1 MNSEA
6 ILLLARAFSAQGL
19 YEAGHPARNRAL
31 ASATRSLAGS
41 RSGSVTFLDGR
52 VIVGGVPEP
61 KLQGWSWGLRLESA
75 GVRRIEVDGEVT
87 EEDVLRFL
95 EELALRL
102 ESPDGPVVEVRCG
115 ALRFSPAG
123 VESTELRQSPLALE
137 ELPAF
142 TLHEESEVVTWV
154 FEELRAG
161 RSLDML
167 EVDLVV
173 RSWMAVMQGGG
184 MFLVPLVRLRD
195 FDQYTTAHSM
205 NVSVLSMAL
214 AEFLGLDS
222 SEVRGIGVAGILHD
236 IGKIRVPKEVLVK
249 PGKLTAEEMDLIR
262 QHPVDG
268 ARMILSSDDRLELAA
283 TMAYEHH
290 VWFRGGGVSHLR
302 LPPEVPPRKQPP
314 PCLRCLRRVRHGP
327 ALPRGVGAPA
337 DPRVYRGC
345 DRYRVRTLLRR
356 GVSVHDG
363 PLAGSNRR
371 GRRSVG
377 RPAGGVTGAGPIAR
391 MGPGWGWRGGR
402 PGSPPGPLARCP

>member
-173 RSWMAVMQGGG
+173 RSLMAVMQGGG

-290 VWFRGGGVSHLR
+290 VWFRGGGYPTFGYRRKCHPASNLLHVCDVYDAFATDRPYREAWEHPRILGYIEGATGTEFEPFFAEAFRSMMDR
-302 LPPEVPPRKQPP
+302 WQDRIAEVDAPS
-314 PCLRCLRRVRHGP
+314 V
-327 ALPRGVGAPA
+327 ALPVE
-337 DPRVYRGC
+337 
-345 DRYRVRTLLRR
+345 
-356 GVSVHDG
+356 
-363 PLAGSNRR
+363 
-371 GRRSVG
+371 
-377 RPAGGVTGAGPIAR
+377 
-391 MGPGWGWRGGR
+391 
-402 PGSPPGPLARCP
+402 